1 MAHRNSILFAAFAFI
16 VIILYFG
23 TATHSST
30 TIFPMSPSSLVVHI
44 STSQAELGPDD
55 IAKFKVTISN
65 PTTQPITVLTWS
77 SPLDP
82 KAAVSGIFKAVEVG
96 DPEHRIIEGRKIM
109 FRRVTPPPRAEL
121 VEILSGDD
129 VTVEVELPGFP
140 FESGKSYQMRVEGRW
155 MSAWFVEK
163 DKVTADMLEEFGTK
177 EEMTGIFRSN
187 EVTISKA

>member
-1 MAHRNSILFAAFAFI
+1 MAHRNSIIFAAITFI
-16 VIILYFG
+16 VVILYFG

-30 TIFPMSPSSLVVHI
+30 TIFSMSPSSLVVHI

-96 DPEHRIIEGRKIM
+96 DPEHKIIEGRKIM
-109 FRRVTPPPRAEL
+109 FRRVTPPPRTEL
-121 VEILSGDD
+121 VEILSGGD

-155 MSAWFVEK
+155 MSAWCVEK

-177 EEMTGIFRSN
+177 EMTGIFRSN
-187 EVTISKA
+187 EITISKA

>member
-1 MAHRNSILFAAFAFI
+1 
-16 VIILYFG
+16 
-23 TATHSST
+23 
-30 TIFPMSPSSLVVHI
+30 MSPSSLVVHI

-96 DPEHRIIEGRKIM
+96 DPEHKIIEGRKIM
-109 FRRVTPPPRAEL
+109 FRRVTPPPRTQL